1 MENDIKEIGC
11 VGCLSK
17 DKTFFGKKNGFNI
30 YKCSNCRMLSL
41 YKKPQ
46 TLDQVYNS
54 EYFSGGSGGFGY
66 VNYDEDK
73 EPMRNSFKKYLDLIT
88 KISNKKGKLFDVGA
102 ATGFFMSLAKVD
114 GFEVSG
120 VEFSDFAAGQGRS
133 RGFDIKTGTLDKLAI
148 EEGGY
153 EVVTMLDVI
162 EHMPDPENDIKI
174 IQKMLKQNG
183 LVVVNTPDSGSFYA
197 RMMGINWH
205 LVVPPEHI
213 HYFNERGIRELF
225 TRNGFEVLLVTRM
238 SKKFT
243 LEYIFNM
250 LFKWLKVGLFQKIA
264 IRLKGTS
271 LGRLSLPTD
280 LRDNMFI
287 VAKKL

>member
-1 MENDIKEIGC
+1 MENDIKEIVC

-17 DKTFFGKKNGFNI
+17 SKTFFGKKNGFNV

-41 YKKPQ
+41 YKKPK
-46 TLDQVYNS
+46 TLDKVYNS

-73 EPMRNSFKKYLDLIT
+73 EPMRDSFKKYLELI
-88 KISNKKGKLFDVGA
+88 KNISNKKGKLFDVGA
-102 ATGFFMSLAKVD
+102 ATGFFMSLAMED

-120 VEFSDFAAGQGRS
+120 VEYSDFAANKGRDK
-133 RGFDIKTGTLDKLAI
+133 GFDIKTGTLEKLNIQENA
-148 EEGGY
+148 Y
-153 EVVTMLDVI
+153 DVVSMLDVI
-162 EHMPDPENDIKI
+162 EHMPDPEIDIKI
-174 IQKMLKQNG
+174 VQKMLKKDG
-183 LVVVNTPDSGSFYA
+183 LVIINTPDSGSLYA
-197 RMMGINWH
+197 RIMGINWH

-213 HYFNERGIRELF
+213 HYFNERGIKELLL
-225 TRNGFEVLLVTRM
+225 RNGLDVLTVTRIN
-238 SKKFT
+238 KKFT

-250 LFKWLKVGLFQKIA
+250 LFKWLKVGLFQSIA
-264 IRLKGTS
+264 IGLKGTR

-280 LRDNMFI
+280 LKDNMFI